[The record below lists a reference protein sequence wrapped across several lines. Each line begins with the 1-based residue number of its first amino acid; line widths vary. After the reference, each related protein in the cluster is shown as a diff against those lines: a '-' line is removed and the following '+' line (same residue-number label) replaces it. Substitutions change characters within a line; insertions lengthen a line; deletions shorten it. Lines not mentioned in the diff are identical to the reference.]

1 LGQPQQNL
9 NRLDKL
15 FNMPTYNPEVFE
27 LQDLETA
34 KSIILTDEAQVSTE
48 QRWQTE
54 TPYLLTQLQQWCE
67 VVGSAQVLDF
77 GCGIGRMSKALIE
90 NTSAHVWGVDA
101 SQAMRQHAMSHVA
114 SPRFAALGPHML
126 DAATQAGQRLDLAL
140 SVWVLQHCPDLNAEI
155 NRLYAALKPGG
166 LLFVVDMQHR
176 AIPTLADGWVDDGLR
191 VEPALN
197 ERFNCL
203 CRTPFAAPHAPN
215 NLLQSAW
222 IALFQKSSTE
232 TNV

>member
-1 LGQPQQNL
+1 
-9 NRLDKL
+9 
-15 FNMPTYNPEVFE
+15 MPTYNPNVFE
-27 LQDLETA
+27 MQDLDTA
-34 KSIILTDEAQVSTE
+34 KSIILTTENEVSTE

-54 TPYLLTQLQQWCE
+54 TPYLLAQLQQWCE
-67 VVGSAQVLDF
+67 IVGSAQVLDF

-90 NTSAHVWGVDA
+90 ATSAHVWGMDA
-101 SQAMRQHAMSHVA
+101 SQAMRQHAAGHVA
-114 SPRFAALGPHML
+114 SSRFAALSPQML
-126 DAATQAGQRLDLAL
+126 DAAIVAGQRLDLAL

-176 AIPTLADGWVDDGLR
+176 AIPTVADGWVDDGLR

-203 CRTPFAAPHAPN
+203 QRIPFAAPNAPN

-222 IALFQKSSTE
+222 IALFQKPSTE
-232 TNV
+232 TQL